1 MRSLRTAFAREYAR
15 AEYGGASDEVLEAMG
30 RGALRLAVQEGDRD
44 HGCFFAGQAA
54 AMVHKVQP
62 AAEIIREVMEEAEP
76 ILRGAPSWVE

>member
-1 MRSLRTAFAREYAR
+1 
-15 AEYGGASDEVLEAMG
+15 MG